1 MKEKT
6 LSEKR
11 RDLFSQR
18 IKIYEDAIM
27 KAENKETELWY
38 NYLCVQLETIRRL
51 VEEQDKQFI
60 KEILD
65 EANKYL
71 KNHGE
76 ELEKW
81 SEGNLDIESNQ
92 WIRAWIKDYVKII
105 KQKSGF
111 EDLK

>member
-65 EANKYL
+65 EIDYEMEDTADEKVSDETKSVL
-71 KNHGE
+71 KV
-76 ELEKW
+76 LKF
-81 SEGNLDIESNQ
+81 
-92 WIRAWIKDYVKII
+92 KI

-111 EDLK
+111 KELK